1 MLINRPAGQNLQ
13 KRQEKNQIG
22 IMSAEY
28 NDYNLK
34 NMKLYSVNLQFP
46 FLSMEQVLLNV
57 SKLKFLNVK
66 TNQKKIV
73 EHPC

>member
-13 KRQEKNQIG
+13 KRQEKNQTG
-22 IMSAEY
+22 IMSVEY

>member
-1 MLINRPAGQNLQ
+1 
-13 KRQEKNQIG
+13 
-22 IMSAEY
+22 MSAEY